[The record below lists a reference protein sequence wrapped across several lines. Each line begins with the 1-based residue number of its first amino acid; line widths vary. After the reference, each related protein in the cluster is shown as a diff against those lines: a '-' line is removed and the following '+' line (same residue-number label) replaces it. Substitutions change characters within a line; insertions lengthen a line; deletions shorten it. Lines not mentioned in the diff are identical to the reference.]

1 MNVSAA
7 DVPAVEREI
16 AFDIVKKA
24 PIAAPIVIG
33 LAAVIWGSAGAA
45 SAAVAVAVVCVNL
58 VLAALSLAWAA
69 KVSPAVLMG
78 TALGGFLVRMGLVT
92 VVVLVVRDQSWA
104 NLHALAITILV
115 THLGLLAWEAKY
127 VSATLAYPGLAP
139 KRAAREAP
147 ATSRRGAEGRRP
159 GAEQES
165 KEKRL

>member
-1 MNVSAA
+1 MSAKMLRPSRRA
-7 DVPAVEREI
+7 RTISEVPNVEREI

-24 PIAAPIVIG
+24 PFAAPVVIG
-33 LAAVIWGSAGAA
+33 LAAIIWGANGAA

-92 VVVLVVRDQSWA
+92 LVVVVVRDQSWA
-104 NLHALAITILV
+104 NLNALAITILV
-115 THLGLLAWEAKY
+115 THLGLLAWETKY

-139 KRAAREAP
+139 KK
-147 ATSRRGAEGRRP
+147 RGVRH
-159 GAEQES
+159 S
-165 KEKRL
+165 

>member
-1 MNVSAA
+1 MTAHASSTT
-7 DVPAVEREI
+7 DYEREI

-24 PIAAPIVIG
+24 PIAAPVVIG
-33 LAAVIWGSAGAA
+33 LAAIVWGANGAA

-92 VVVLVVRDQSWA
+92 LVVVAVRDQSWA
-104 NLHALAITILV
+104 NLNALAITILV
-115 THLGLLAWEAKY
+115 THLGLLAWETKY

-139 KRAAREAP
+139 KK
-147 ATSRRGAEGRRP
+147 RGVP
-159 GAEQES
+159 HS
-165 KEKRL
+165 